1 MQHVFVF
8 NVAGQVRADAHRE
21 KIKSDNG
28 GKLQNAVAQKIARQ
42 RGDNE
47 FVGEAATGDDE
58 DGDDEGAVGGHGIG
72 EWV

>member
-1 MQHVFVF
+1 MR
-8 NVAGQVRADAHRE
+8 NGAAESPKATNNA
-21 KIKSDNG
+21 SD
-28 GKLQNAVAQKIARQ
+28 AVAQEVAGE
-42 RGDNE
+42 RGDDE